1 MARRSMLTEEA
12 FNKEIKK
19 LMNMSKEQ
27 LMEIVNDDSL
37 PAYRVLIASML
48 LKSINRGS
56 VMQLNI
62 LLERLFGKPFTKE
75 IDTTDIPAKIEIK
88 FTRNED

>member
-1 MARRSMLTEEA
+1 MAKRGMLTEDE

-19 LMNMSKEQ
+19 LMNMSKDK
-27 LMEIVNDDSL
+27 LLEIANDDLQPS
-37 PAYRVLIASML
+37 YRILIASML

-75 IDTTDIPAKIEIK
+75 IDTSDIPTKIEVK
-88 FTRNED
+88 FKKYDD

>member
-1 MARRSMLTEEA
+1 MARRGMLTEEA

-27 LMEIVNDDSL
+27 LMEIANDDTQ
-37 PAYRVLIASML
+37 PAYRILIASML

-75 IDTTDIPAKIEIK
+75 IDTSDIPTKIEIK
-88 FTRNED
+88 FKKYDD

>member
-1 MARRSMLTEEA
+1 MAKRGMLTEDE

-19 LMNMSKEQ
+19 LMTMSKEQ
-27 LMEIVNDDSL
+27 LMEIANNDSL

-88 FTRNED
+88 FKKYDD

>member
-1 MARRSMLTEEA
+1 MLTEEA

-27 LMEIVNDDSL
+27 LVEIANNDTL

-62 LLERLFGKPFTKE
+62 LLERLFGKPYTKE

-88 FTRNED
+88 FKKYDD

>member
-1 MARRSMLTEEA
+1 MAKRGMLTEEA

-27 LMEIVNDDSL
+27 LMEIANDDSL

>member
-1 MARRSMLTEEA
+1 MAKRGMLTEDE

-19 LMNMSKEQ
+19 LMNMSKDK
-27 LMEIVNDDSL
+27 LFEIANDDTQ
-37 PAYRVLIASML
+37 PAYRMLIASML

-75 IDTTDIPAKIEIK
+75 IDTSDIPTKIEIK
-88 FTRNED
+88 FKKYDD

>member
-1 MARRSMLTEEA
+1 MAKRGMLTEDE

-19 LMNMSKEQ
+19 LMNMSKDK
-27 LMEIVNDDSL
+27 LLEIANDDTQ
-37 PAYRVLIASML
+37 PAYRILIASML

-75 IDTTDIPAKIEIK
+75 IDTSDIPTKIEIK
-88 FTRNED
+88 FKKYDD

>member
-1 MARRSMLTEEA
+1 MARRGMLTEEA

-27 LMEIVNDDSL
+27 LMEIANDDSL

>member
-27 LMEIVNDDSL
+27 LMEIANNDSL

-75 IDTTDIPAKIEIK
+75 IDTTDIPTKIEIK
-88 FTRNED
+88 FIRNED